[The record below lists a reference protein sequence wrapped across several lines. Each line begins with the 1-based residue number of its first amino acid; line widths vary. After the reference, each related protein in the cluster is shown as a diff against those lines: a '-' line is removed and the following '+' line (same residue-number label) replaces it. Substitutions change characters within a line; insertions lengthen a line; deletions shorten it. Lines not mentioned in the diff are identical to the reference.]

1 MTRIFLIRHGE
12 NEYTRTGRLAGWT
25 RGVALNAS
33 GAQQALAL
41 AAYLAATPVHFI
53 YSSPLQRALETA
65 QPLAKSK
72 HLRVRVLDALGEV
85 RYGEWQGKSLKEL
98 RLRKLWRTVQE
109 RPSQMVFPGGEALR
123 AVQTRAVDA
132 VELLAARHA
141 GQTVALFSH
150 GDVIRVTMAHYLGTP
165 LDLFQRIMIGTA
177 SISEINISPEHMAVV
192 RANFSVPPLPVP
204 LPPNKA

>member
-1 MTRIFLIRHGE
+1 MARIFLIRHGE

-25 RGVALNAS
+25 RGVALNAA
-33 GAQQALAL
+33 GQLQAQAL
-41 AAYLAATPVHFI
+41 AAYLAATPMHFI

-65 QPLAKSK
+65 QPVAKSK

-123 AVQTRAVDA
+123 AVQTRAVNA

-150 GDVIRVTMAHYLGTP
+150 GDVIRVTLAHYLGTP

-177 SISEINISPEHMAVV
+177 SISEITISPQHMAVV
-192 RANFSVPPLPVP
+192 RANFSVPPLPAP
-204 LPPNKA
+204 AGAK

>member
-192 RANFSVPPLPVP
+192 RANFSVPPLPVGAAA
-204 LPPNKA
+204 K

>member
-33 GAQQALAL
+33 GTQQALAL

-72 HLRVRVLDALGEV
+72 HLRVRVLEPANATINSNFSTGKYVEDGA
-85 RYGEWQGKSLKEL
+85 RY
-98 RLRKLWRTVQE
+98 RIDVT
-109 RPSQMVFPGGEALR
+109 GGTTGYL
-123 AVQTRAVDA
+123 
-132 VELLAARHA
+132 VEL
-141 GQTVALFSH
+141 
-150 GDVIRVTMAHYLGTP
+150 
-165 LDLFQRIMIGTA
+165 
-177 SISEINISPEHMAVV
+177 SEI
-192 RANFSVPPLPVP
+192 
-204 LPPNKA
+204 

>member
-25 RGVALNAS
+25 RGVALNA
-33 GAQQALAL
+33 GGTQQALAL

-192 RANFSVPPLPVP
+192 RANFSVPPLPVGAAA
-204 LPPNKA
+204 K

>member
-33 GAQQALAL
+33 GTQQALAL

-177 SISEINISPEHMAVV
+177 SISELNIGPEHMAVV

-204 LPPNKA
+204 AAAK

>member
-1 MTRIFLIRHGE
+1 MARIFLIRHGE

-25 RGVALNAS
+25 RGVALNAA
-33 GAQQALAL
+33 GQQQALAL
-41 AAYLAATPVHFI
+41 AAYLAAVPVHFI

-65 QPLAKSK
+65 QPLARRK

-85 RYGEWQGKSLKEL
+85 RYGAWQGKSLKEL

-123 AVQTRAVDA
+123 AVQTRAVNA

-150 GDVIRVTMAHYLGTP
+150 GDVIRVTLAHYLGTP
-165 LDLFQRIMIGTA
+165 LDLFQRIMISTA
-177 SISEINISPEHMAVV
+177 SISEITINPAHMAVV
-192 RANFSVPPLPVP
+192 RANFSVPPLPAAAP
-204 LPPNKA
+204 

>member
-1 MTRIFLIRHGE
+1 MARIFLIRHGE

-25 RGVALNAS
+25 RGVALNAA
-33 GAQQALAL
+33 GRQQAQAL
-41 AAYLAATPVHFI
+41 AAYLAATPIHFI

-132 VELLAARHA
+132 VELLAKRHA

-150 GDVIRVTMAHYLGTP
+150 GDVIRVTLAHYLGTP

-177 SISEINISPEHMAVV
+177 SISELTVSPQHMAVV
-192 RANFSVPPLPVP
+192 RANFSVQPLPAP
-204 LPPNKA
+204 AGAK

>member
-1 MTRIFLIRHGE
+1 MKLRSIVIG
-12 NEYTRTGRLAGWT
+12 
-25 RGVALNAS
+25 
-33 GAQQALAL
+33 LAL
-41 AAYLAATPVHFI
+41 AATVAAC
-53 YSSPLQRALETA
+53 SSAPAALEIAITA
-65 QPLAKSK
+65 ADISLDVTRIEAKVGQMVNITMTNK
-72 HLRVRVLDALGEV
+72 GVLDALGEV

-192 RANFSVPPLPVP
+192 RANFSVPPLPVSAAA
-204 LPPNKA
+204 K